1 MKSRI
6 LLKDIPFGKFHSAI
20 FTTFSINLYYFE
32 QQVLPLLGSKGIHY
46 ISVLADSNMLNAQLD
61 TFSLL
66 SEQRKRSYAIHG
78 IQCKGA
84 FHPKIIFLAGET
96 TLLLLIG
103 SGNLTSSG
111 HGKNLEVWNAIF
123 IDNINDEKLGFVIQ
137 AWNYL
142 KSIHSDLGL
151 SAQHKLKSI
160 EENCSLLDNGDKI
173 SLVGSYNLNATD
185 KISFLVP
192 DNSNSLFNQLSDR
205 IDNEKINK
213 ITIMSP
219 YYDSEGKF
227 IHLLN
232 NRFNPTEI
240 NIILQENFGIIPNK
254 MNPEV
259 NMHFYNWADI
269 CNEEIKQKYFHA
281 KNIVFEGE
289 NQNFL
294 FSGSAN
300 ASIAAFGTDK
310 YLSTNH
316 EACVLYQS
324 YENDYLGLLG
334 INLSVNSG
342 KLADFKNS
350 LIESENQNSDSQ
362 KLIFIKAIEQNYE
375 NIAVYLSLKKKCEEV
390 TLCLFSAKGNIEYQQ
405 VLNIETGIVNLQ
417 ITLPK
422 DLSLMYGA
430 IFSNT
435 ILISNKQ
442 FVIDLKAFESTN
454 PSPRNRS
461 LNQIRKLIESGNFST
476 LKMIDYLNT
485 IYKQKDSK
493 KIAAKAI
500 SKSEEEKNDERIIE
514 EESDLLYLSYEEIQE
529 KIKNLEFTRVNKT
542 YIEYKSIRLL
552 DSIFAYLKE
561 SKQKEEQAKIDEEET
576 EDINKSTGRVE
587 EKKSKDKN
595 PISISNYD
603 RMREKVGKF
612 LASYCTIIESKIDN
626 KKADKPN
633 LIDLSMFLI
642 ILEIL
647 SHLSSHKEKIEGKEK
662 KEYLL
667 DFPFSDTDNSWSKFA
682 IHIIGLFTLWC
693 SQKGGFKEIE
703 SEEYKSKM
711 ILYEKMAFKTSLGI
725 LALFFVINKEYG
737 PNKIEDWCNLALL
750 NANQSF
756 NSINFRYKDI
766 SEFEEIIPVD
776 ARKEI
781 GESNFSETISLML
794 AYLNSYSSNS
804 SNYHVGDYYL
814 HPEDGYSQI
823 AKIIHGTNDT
833 FYKLYSPGY
842 RWIPLIGNYWNG
854 KVYSQTKSQWL
865 ATKK

>member
-6 LLKDIPFGKFHSAI
+6 LLKDIPSGKFHSAI

-78 IQCKGA
+78 IQCNGA

-96 TLLLLIG
+96 SLLLLIG

-111 HGKNLEVWNAIF
+111 HGKNLEVWNAIY
-123 IDNINDEKLGFVIQ
+123 IDNVNDKKLGFVIQ
-137 AWNYL
+137 AWDYL
-142 KSIHSDLGL
+142 KDIHSDLGL

-160 EENCSLLDNGDKI
+160 EENCSLLDNSNNIG
-173 SLVGSYNLNATD
+173 LVNSYNLNSTD
-185 KISFLVP
+185 QISFMVP
-192 DNSNSLFNQLSDR
+192 NDSKSLFSQLSDL
-205 IDNEKINK
+205 IGNEKVNK

-232 NRFNPTEI
+232 NQYNPTEI
-240 NIILQENFGIIPNK
+240 NIILQKNFGIIPGK
-254 MNPEV
+254 MNPGV
-259 NMHFYNWADI
+259 NMHFYNWTEI

-281 KNIVFEGE
+281 KNIVLEGDSL
-289 NQNFL
+289 NFL
-294 FSGSAN
+294 VSGSAN
-300 ASIAAFGTDK
+300 ASIAAFGSEK
-310 YLSTNH
+310 SLSTNH

-324 YENDYLGLLG
+324 YEKNYLDLLG
-334 INLSVNSG
+334 INLNEKRG
-342 KLADFKNS
+342 RLADF
-350 LIESENQNSDSQ
+350 ESSTTESDILNQDTQ
-362 KLIFIKAIEQNYE
+362 KLVFIKAIEQNYE
-375 NIAVYLSLKKKCEEV
+375 TVTVYLSSKTECKNV
-390 TLCLFSAKGNIEYQQ
+390 TLCLYNAKGNIEYQK
-405 VLNIETGIVNLQ
+405 VLDFETGFINLQ

-422 DLSLMYGA
+422 DLSLLYGN
-430 IFSNT
+430 ILSNT
-435 ILISNKQ
+435 TLISNKQ
-442 FVIDLKAFESTN
+442 FAIDLKAFESTN
-454 PSPRNRS
+454 PSPKNRS

-493 KIAAKAI
+493 RIATKAI
-500 SKSEEEKNDERIIE
+500 SISEEAKDDVRINE
-514 EESDLLYLSYEEIQE
+514 EENDLLYLSYEEIQE
-529 KIKNLEFTRVNKT
+529 KIKNLEITHTSKT
-542 YIEYKSIRLL
+542 YVEYKSIRLL

-576 EDINKSTGRVE
+576 EDISKSTGRIE
-587 EKKSKDKN
+587 EKKSKDKT
-595 PISISNYD
+595 PVSISNYD

-612 LASYCTIIESKIDN
+612 LTSYCTLIESKIDN

-647 SHLSSHKEKIEGKEK
+647 AHLSSHKEKIEGKNEK
-662 KEYLL
+662 KYLL
-667 DFPFSDTDNSWSKFA
+667 DFLFSESDYSWSKFA

-711 ILYEKMAFKTSLGI
+711 VLYKKMAFKTSLGI
-725 LALFFVINKEYG
+725 LALFFVINEKKDTS
-737 PNKIEDWCNLALL
+737 KIEDWCNLYLL

-756 NSINFRYKDI
+756 NSIGLRYMDV
-766 SEFEEIIPVD
+766 SEFDEIIPID

-781 GESNFSETISLML
+781 GESNYTDRLALML
-794 AYLNSYSSNS
+794 GYLNSFASYSSIYN
-804 SNYHVGDYYL
+804 VGDFYL
-814 HPEDGYSQI
+814 HPEDGYLQI
-823 AKIIHGTNDT
+823 GRIINGPNDT
-833 FYKLYSPGY
+833 FYKLFGPGY
-842 RWIPLIGNYWNG
+842 KWMPLIGNYWNG
-854 KVYSQTKSQWL
+854 KVYSEAKSKWLGTK
-865 ATKK
+865 